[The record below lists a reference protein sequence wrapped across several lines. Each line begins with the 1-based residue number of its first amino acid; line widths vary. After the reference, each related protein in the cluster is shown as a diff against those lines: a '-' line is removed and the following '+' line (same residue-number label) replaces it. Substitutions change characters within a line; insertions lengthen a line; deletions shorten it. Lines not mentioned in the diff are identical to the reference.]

1 MLSFEDRW
9 GIVMVLLRIVR
20 NEVMPYK
27 ISIIDQ
33 INKYARRIGLL
44 KKEGAFFYRTGE
56 YAGTMYTVGKMAG
69 IDMMEWR

>member
-1 MLSFEDRW
+1 
-9 GIVMVLLRIVR
+9 
-20 NEVMPYK
+20 MPYK